1 MQGMYPTFDL
11 DPFSDDLL
19 ESPYGYYRTLRDA
32 GPVFWLNRYDVCGTA
47 RYDTVH
53 EVFGNWG
60 DFSSAEG
67 PAFSPMMNS
76 DAGLRQTVLC
86 REPPEHAGV
95 RKMLMDHLRLT
106 RIEKHVPVAEQLADE
121 VVSRFLEQRR
131 FDGIT
136 DLARPFVIAFVGH
149 VLGLPEELMA
159 LGADASFAAFQAI
172 GPDNERAR
180 ESAPLVGQFFG
191 ALAELTQQDVAPDSV
206 AWDLL
211 GARARGEL
219 SYDAPLGLILNF
231 AGPAF
236 DTTIHSVGNALWL
249 LATHPEQWDVLRN
262 NPDPKLIQSAINEA
276 IRLESPLQIWS
287 RVTRHDASIDGAGI
301 PGGTRLALFIGAAN
315 RDERHF
321 PDPERFDVRR
331 NPYQLDFG
339 HGIHTCVGAP
349 LARVELTAILTT
361 MRERVREIRL
371 DGLPQ
376 RRLNNIIRGF
386 GSLPLAIS

>member
-1 MQGMYPTFDL
+1 MDSTHPTFDL
-11 DPFSDDLL
+11 DPFSDELL
-19 ESPYGYYRTLRDA
+19 DHPYDYYRTLRDA
-32 GPVFWLNRYDVCGTA
+32 GPVFRLDKYGAWGTA
-47 RYDTVH
+47 RFDTVRT
-53 EVFGNWG
+53 VFENWR

-86 REPPEHAGV
+86 KEPPEHAGV
-95 RKMLMDHLRLT
+95 RKMLVEHLRLT
-106 RIEKHVPVAEQLADE
+106 RIEKYVPVAEQMADE
-121 VVSRFLEQRR
+121 MIGRFLEQGR
-131 FDGIT
+131 FDGMT
-136 DLARPFVIAFVGH
+136 DLARPFVITFVGH
-149 VLGLPEELMA
+149 VLGLPEELLV

-180 ESAPLVGQFFG
+180 ESAHLVERFFG
-191 ALAELTQQDVAPDSV
+191 ALANLTQQDVTPDSV

-211 GARARGEL
+211 GARARGEIPH
-219 SYDAPLGLILNF
+219 DEPLGLILNF

-236 DTTIHSVGNALWL
+236 DTTIHSIGNTLWL
-249 LATHPEQWDVLRN
+249 LATHPEQWEVLRG
-262 NPDPKLIQSAINEA
+262 NPDPKLVQSAINEA

-287 RVTRHDASIDGAGI
+287 RVTRNDTGIDGVGI
-301 PGGTRLALFIGAAN
+301 PGGTRVALFIGAAN

-321 PDPERFDVRR
+321 TDPARFDVHR

-349 LARVELTAILTT
+349 LARVELTAILAA
-361 MRERVREIRL
+361 MCERVREVRL
-371 DGLPQ
+371 DGVPQ

-386 GSLPLAIS
+386 GSLPLSVS